1 MLFNRNDKITN
12 EKTIYQT
19 KPNMLLGCKKAIF
32 GVILLV
38 VVLSVASPI
47 ITFIGE
53 MQVYL
58 ISYVK
63 LSLTRYTA
71 IALFVIILFIILY
84 IIWQLINWYY
94 MEYILTDSRIII
106 KSGVLY
112 TKKKLH
118 ALRNNSGCKHI
129 SKYCSKN
136 IECRN
141 SFGL

>member
-53 MQVYL
+53 IKGVNSNVKKGHLGQLDDHVTDREDYLDENNKEVLEKWSIEVRQQRDYL
-58 ISYVK
+58 IK
-63 LSLTRYTA
+63 
-71 IALFVIILFIILY
+71 IL
-84 IIWQLINWYY
+84 
-94 MEYILTDSRIII
+94 
-106 KSGVLY
+106 
-112 TKKKLH
+112 KKKYKD
-118 ALRNNSGCKHI
+118 S
-129 SKYCSKN
+129 
-136 IECRN
+136 
-141 SFGL
+141 

>member
-47 ITFIGE
+47 IAFIGE

-84 IIWQLINWYY
+84 IIFSSL
-94 MEYILTDSRIII
+94 MELQMKKEQNLLVHILRP
-106 KSGVLY
+106 
-112 TKKKLH
+112 
-118 ALRNNSGCKHI
+118 NQF
-129 SKYCSKN
+129 
-136 IECRN
+136 CR
-141 SFGL
+141 

>member
-19 KPNMLLGCKKAIF
+19 KPNILLGCKKAIF

-84 IIWQLINWYY
+84 IIWI
-94 MEYILTDSRIII
+94 M
-106 KSGVLY
+106 
-112 TKKKLH
+112 
-118 ALRNNSGCKHI
+118 
-129 SKYCSKN
+129 
-136 IECRN
+136 
-141 SFGL
+141 

>member
-47 ITFIGE
+47 IAFIGE

-63 LSLTRYTA
+63 SVSYTHLQPTR
-71 IALFVIILFIILY
+71 
-84 IIWQLINWYY
+84 
-94 MEYILTDSRIII
+94 RR
-106 KSGVLY
+106 G
-112 TKKKLH
+112 
-118 ALRNNSGCKHI
+118 I
-129 SKYCSKN
+129 SCG
-136 IECRN
+136 
-141 SFGL
+141 GLGG